1 MQVELGGSVAAGTS
15 AFADR
20 IVKVVARVFGS
31 PVRRTVV
38 SPLVI
43 EKGKKTVIETSA
55 SEYSLVAPHFAPAD
69 FETGADLIPFVE
81 GVSNLVSL
89 ASSPSLFTEL
99 NEFDEGYSAVKRLAV
114 RVCCSPFRLLSV
126 VRLRRLMLTLV
137 LFALSF
143 SFDLDSRGPLFNR
156 TDYAGLP

>member
-1 MQVELGGSVAAGTS
+1 
-15 AFADR
+15 
-20 IVKVVARVFGS
+20 
-31 PVRRTVV
+31 VV

-43 EKGKKTVIETSA
+43 EKGKKTVIKTSA

-89 ASSPSLFTEL
+89 AGSPSLFTEL
-99 NEFDEGYSAVKRLAV
+99 NKFDEGYSAVKRLAV
-114 RVCCSPFRLLSV
+114 RVCCSSFRLLSV
-126 VRLRRLMLTLV
+126 VCLRRLMLTLV